1 MRRPPL
7 LVSGRA
13 SRQLA
18 LAALTGGLVGLVVAG
33 FDWVVTEILFE
44 VTYELPTWEQAVLPG
59 LGLLATTL
67 ILRYPGR
74 KASPATADEYIRAF
88 HDRSARLS
96 LRLVPVRLA
105 AGIATVGTG
114 GALGLE
120 GPAVY
125 AGAGIGDSIQHWLSR
140 YFGREERRLLLV
152 AGAAAGV
159 AAIFKTPA
167 TGVVFALE
175 VPYRSDL
182 ARRALLPAL
191 VSAVVS
197 YLVFVTLTGTDP
209 VFASFGTRPVL
220 EWSGLLGA
228 LAIGVLAGL
237 AARGFAWL
245 IRQAKVTAEN
255 VRLRWRLPLGAV
267 VLAALVVLSQA
278 VFDRTLTLGPGYA
291 AVAWAADP
299 DHSIGLILLLLGLR
313 VVATVTTLGAGGSGG
328 LFIPLAVQGVLLGRV
343 VGDALGQAESSLYPT
358 IGLAAFLGAGYRVPL
373 AAVMFVAESTGGS
386 AFVVPALLAA
396 AMSQLVTGPA
406 SVSMYQRD
414 RGRGHLE
421 ERLDLTVTA
430 GLVTDVLTVPSDATI
445 EEFVWGHALG
455 RRQRAVPVVEG
466 HRYIGM
472 SVLADVVEID
482 RAHWTTTT
490 VSEVARR
497 DAPAAYAS
505 WTLREALATMEDA
518 DVDIVAVVEG
528 DPSDEAA
535 STFVGVVT
543 AADLL
548 ALGDILD
555 ETGA

>member
-1 MRRPPL
+1 M
-7 LVSGRA
+7 
-13 SRQLA
+13 A
-18 LAALTGGLVGLVVAG
+18 LAGLTGALVGLVVAG
-33 FDWVVTEILFE
+33 FDWIATEILFGI
-44 VTYELPTWEQAVLPG
+44 TYELPTWEQALAPG
-59 LGLLATTL
+59 IGLVATTL

-74 KASPATADEYIRAF
+74 MASPATADEYVRAF
-88 HDRSARLS
+88 HDRSARLP

-105 AGIATVGTG
+105 AGIATIGTG

-125 AGAGIGDSIQHWLSR
+125 AGAGIGDSVQHWLSR
-140 YFGREERRLLLV
+140 YFSREERRLLLV

-191 VSAVVS
+191 VSAVAS
-197 YLVFVTLTGTDP
+197 YLVFVTVTGTDP
-209 VFASFGTRPVL
+209 VFPSFGVRPTL
-220 EWSGLLGA
+220 EWSGLVGA

-245 IRQAKVTAEN
+245 IRQAKVTAE
-255 VRLRWRLPLGAV
+255 VLRLRWRLPLGAV
-267 VLAALVVLSQA
+267 VLGALVVLSQG
-278 VFDRTLTLGPGYA
+278 VFDETLTMGPGYA

-299 DHSIGLILLLLGLR
+299 EHAVGMVLLLLGLR
-313 VVATVTTLGAGGSGG
+313 VIATATTLGAGGSGG
-328 LFIPLAVQGVLLGRV
+328 LFIPLAAQGVLIGRI
-343 VGDALGQAESSLYPT
+343 VGDLLGQAESSLYPT

-396 AMSQLVTGPA
+396 AVSQLVTGPA

-421 ERLDLTVTA
+421 ERLDLRITS
-430 GLVTDVLTVPSDATI
+430 GLVTDVLTVPTDAVL
-445 EEFVWGHALG
+445 EEFVWSHALG
-455 RRQRAVPVVEG
+455 RRQRAVPVVDG
-466 HRYIGM
+466 SHYVGM
-472 SVLADVVEID
+472 CVLADVVAID
-482 RAHWTTTT
+482 RSEWATTT
-490 VSEVARR
+490 VGEIARR

-518 DVDIVAVVEG
+518 DVDIVAVVED
-528 DPSDEAA
+528 DPDGA
-535 STFVGVVT
+535 TFVGVVT

-555 ETGA
+555 ETGG